1 MSDAA
6 TSPDDGSLRSP
17 VRYLWWLITCQRR
30 RVLLAALLGTV
41 WMLGLTLPPY
51 VLSLAIDDGLQP
63 RHFSS
68 LVGWVLVL
76 LAMGVLNAYVAIMRH
91 RTLTKVRMDGAF
103 RTLSAV
109 VERSAGLGG
118 ALTGSVTAGEVATI
132 GIGDVWVISTSLTFV
147 GPGVGAVIAYLVVA
161 GLLLAISP
169 LLALV
174 VLLGAPVVAVLVG
187 PPLGRLRRAGSVYR
201 EQQGELT
208 SSLVDIVQGLRVL
221 NGIGGKDLFAARYR
235 EKSQRLRDEGFRV
248 GAVSSWIPSL
258 GVGLPLVFLA
268 VVTWLAARMA
278 AEHTISVGD
287 LVAVYGYVA
296 VLVVPVAELIESGS
310 NLAQAVVS
318 ARRVIALLSLG
329 RDAAHSPATGEG
341 PSAPAE
347 LRDPRSGVVVAA
359 GRLTA
364 VASARSADAAAVID
378 RLGRFRPSA
387 ATWDGIRLDTVAPQ
401 RFRDRVLVADNEAD
415 LFAGPLRQVVSG
427 RLDQDDEALV
437 RALCTAA
444 AEDVLAGL
452 PDGLDSTVESQGRNL
467 SGGQRQRVRLA
478 RALLAEPEV
487 LLAAEPTSAVD
498 SHTEATIAARLSA
511 ARSGRSTLVTTTSP
525 LLLDRADVVHYLLD
539 GQVVATGTHR
549 ELLARQPGYRRLVS
563 RGLDDEPG
571 PEPADEPGPQPA
583 AGSAAETLGAA
594 R

>member
-1 MSDAA
+1 
-6 TSPDDGSLRSP
+6 
-17 VRYLWWLITCQRR
+17 
-30 RVLLAALLGTV
+30 
-41 WMLGLTLPPY
+41 
-51 VLSLAIDDGLQP
+51 
-63 RHFSS
+63 
-68 LVGWVLVL
+68 
-76 LAMGVLNAYVAIMRH
+76 
-91 RTLTKVRMDGAF
+91 
-103 RTLSAV
+103 
-109 VERSAGLGG
+109 
-118 ALTGSVTAGEVATI
+118 
-132 GIGDVWVISTSLTFV
+132 
-147 GPGVGAVIAYLVVA
+147 VA

>member
-1 MSDAA
+1 MHDASPDGPSPDAPCPDAA
-6 TSPDDGSLRSP
+6 GPDDASLRGP
-17 VRYLWWLITCQRR
+17 VRYLWWLVTCQRG
-30 RVLLAALLGTV
+30 RVLLAALLGTL

-63 RHFSS
+63 RHFRS

-76 LAMGVLNAYVAIMRH
+76 LAIGVLNAYVGIMRH

-103 RTLSAV
+103 RTLNAV
-109 VERSAGLGG
+109 VERSTTLGG
-118 ALTGSVTAGEVATI
+118 ALTGKVGAGEVATI
-132 GIGDVWVISTSLTFV
+132 GIGDVWVISTSLTVV

-161 GLLLAISP
+161 GLLLSISP

-174 VLLGAPVVAVLVG
+174 VLLGAPLVAVLVG
-187 PPLGRLRRAGSVYR
+187 PPLGRLRRAGAVYR
-201 EQQGELT
+201 DQQGELT
-208 SSLVDIVQGLRVL
+208 GRLVDIVQGLRVL

-235 EKSQRLRDEGFRV
+235 EKSQRLRDEGYRV
-248 GAVSSWIPSL
+248 GAVSSWIPTL

-278 AEHTISVGD
+278 AEHAISVGN

-296 VLVVPVAELIESGS
+296 VLVVPIAELIESGS
-310 NLAQAVVS
+310 NLAQAAVS

-329 RDAAHSPATGEG
+329 RDQADASATGEG
-341 PSAPAE
+341 PSAPAD
-347 LRDPRSGVVVAA
+347 LRDPQSGVVVAA

-364 VASARSADAAAVID
+364 VAGARPTDAAAVID

-415 LFAGPLRQVVSG
+415 IFAGPLHEVVSG
-427 RLDQDDEALV
+427 RLERDDEALV
-437 RALCTAA
+437 RALCAAA
-444 AEDVLAGL
+444 AEDIVAGL
-452 PDGLDSTVESQGRNL
+452 PDGVDSTVESQGRNL
-467 SGGQRQRVRLA
+467 SGGQRQRLRLA
-478 RALLAEPEV
+478 RALLAEPEI

-498 SHTEATIAARLSA
+498 AHTEATIAARLAA

-525 LLLDRADVVHYLLD
+525 LLLDRADIVHYLLD

-549 ELLARQPGYRRLVS
+549 QLLEQQPGYRRLVS
-563 RGLDDEPG
+563 RGLNDE
-571 PEPADEPGPQPA
+571 
-583 AGSAAETLGAA
+583 AA